1 MLAGTRQ
8 RQPTA
13 AHLPADE
20 REFGA
25 YAAMLHGGRS
35 FDSLLKEIAMTGQ
48 MARAV
53 RFDRYGGRDVLY
65 VADVEIPSPDPGEV
79 VVEVRAAGINP
90 GEAGIRVRAMQEM
103 VPATFPSCEGSVL
116 AGVVTAVALDVTGC
130 SVADELLGCSF
141 RRYSHATHTAVPVGQ
156 LTRKP
161 PELSW
166 E

>member
-8 RQPTA
+8 QQTTS

-65 VADVEIPSPDPGEV
+65 VADVEIPSPAPAR
-79 VVEVRAAGINP
+79 RASESG
-90 GEAGIRVRAMQEM
+90 RCTRCSRRRFR
-103 VPATFPSCEGSVL
+103 PAK
-116 AGVVTAVALDVTGC
+116 A
-130 SVADELLGCSF
+130 
-141 RRYSHATHTAVPVGQ
+141 ATSPAS
-156 LTRKP
+156 LP
-161 PELSW
+161 P
-166 E
+166 